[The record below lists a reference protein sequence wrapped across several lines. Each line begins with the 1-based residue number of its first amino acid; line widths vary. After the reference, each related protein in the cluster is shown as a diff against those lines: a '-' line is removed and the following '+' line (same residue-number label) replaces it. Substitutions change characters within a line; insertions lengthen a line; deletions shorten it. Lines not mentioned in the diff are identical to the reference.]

1 MNITAESQHHT
12 IFQIRQ
18 TFRKK
23 AYYTSIV
30 ENLQKITLNILIN
43 HSGLTVLHV
52 SKLFLKIQILDEHS
66 KLTRSYL

>member
-1 MNITAESQHHT
+1 MNILHYRGLRYCKSDKHFE
-12 IFQIRQ
+12 
-18 TFRKK
+18 KK

-66 KLTRSYL
+66 EVNP